1 MAQKK
6 FDGVIE
12 AVRYTA
18 AGKLELA
25 RVYERRG
32 PTFSDRILLTRE
44 ELVQRLQAKKTFY
57 VGCRT
62 PYLAS
67 TFELSQQVKLAGPAG
82 NEVVVAGVSS
92 AGRDQLEGAPLF

>member
-12 AVRYTA
+12 AVRFTPD
-18 AGKLELA
+18 GKLELA

-44 ELVQRLQAKKTFY
+44 ELVQRLKAKKVY
-57 VGCRT
+57 YLGCRT

-67 TFELSQQVKLAGPAG
+67 TFEVGQQVKLSGSVG
-82 NEVVVAGVSS
+82 NEVIVAGVSS
-92 AGRDQLEGAPLF
+92 ATRDQLEGAPQF